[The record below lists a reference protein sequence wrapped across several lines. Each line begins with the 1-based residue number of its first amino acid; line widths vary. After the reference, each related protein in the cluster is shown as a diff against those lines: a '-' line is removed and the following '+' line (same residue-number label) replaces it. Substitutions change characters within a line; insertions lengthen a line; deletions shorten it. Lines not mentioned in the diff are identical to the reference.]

1 MRSLVLACLAGCQ
14 AHETDTDAEVRP
26 DYCLALRD
34 LEANCEAGTDG
45 CAHYTCGSS
54 FPGALVPG
62 DLCPSAFT
70 GYAPVSAFYQ
80 VIDEVCVT
88 SNFDNV
94 GTCDNYEVEGH
105 ERMWYVSCYWQ
116 PQE

>member
-34 LEANCEAGTDG
+34 LEANCEAGTEG
-45 CAHYTCGSS
+45 CAPYTCSYL
-54 FPGALVPG
+54 PGPLVPG
-62 DLCPSAFT
+62 DLCRNVLI

-88 SNFDNV
+88 SNFDYV
-94 GTCDNYEVEGH
+94 GTCDNYEDEGP
-105 ERMWYVSCYWQ
+105 ERIWYVSCNWQ
-116 PQE
+116 AEE